1 MLKFIIILLSF
12 FIISC
17 GNKKPNKLPEGVVD
31 KSQYPFPPS
40 DEYEYP
46 CITEESPLVCELEK
60 LLKRKEEEDKNLMVS
75 END

>member
-1 MLKFIIILLSF
+1 MHKFIIILLSL

-17 GNKKPNKLPEGVVD
+17 GNKKPNKLPEGVFD

-46 CITEESPLVCELEK
+46 CITEESPLLCEL
-60 LLKRKEEEDKNLMVS
+60 DKFIESNDDKDLMVP

>member
-46 CITEESPLVCELEK
+46 CITEESTLVCELEN
-60 LLKRKEEEDKNLMVS
+60 LLKIKDEDKNLMVS

>member
-1 MLKFIIILLSF
+1 MHKFIIILLSL

-46 CITEESPLVCELEK
+46 CITEESPLLCEL
-60 LLKRKEEEDKNLMVS
+60 DKIIERNDDKDLMVP

>member
-46 CITEESPLVCELEK
+46 CITEETYLICEPEK
-60 LLKRKEEEDKNLMVS
+60 LLKTKEDDKNLTVS

>member
-31 KSQYPFPPS
+31 KSQYPFPPT

-46 CITEESPLVCELEK
+46 CVTVESPLVCELEK
-60 LLKRKEEEDKNLMVS
+60 LLKSKEEDKNLMVS

>member
-1 MLKFIIILLSF
+1 MHKFIIILLSI

-46 CITEESPLVCELEK
+46 CITEESPLLCEL
-60 LLKRKEEEDKNLMVS
+60 DKIIESNDDKDLMVP

>member
-1 MLKFIIILLSF
+1 MLKSLIILLSF
-12 FIISC
+12 FVISC

-46 CITEESPLVCELEK
+46 CITEESPLVCELER
-60 LLKRKEEEDKNLMVS
+60 LLKTNEEDKNLMVS

>member
-46 CITEESPLVCELEK
+46 CITEESSLICELEK
-60 LLKRKEEEDKNLMVS
+60 LLKTEEEDKNLKVS

>member
-1 MLKFIIILLSF
+1 MHKFIIILLSL

-46 CITEESPLVCELEK
+46 CITEESPLLCEL
-60 LLKRKEEEDKNLMVS
+60 DKIIESNDDKDLMVP

>member
-1 MLKFIIILLSF
+1 MHKFIIILLSL

-46 CITEESPLVCELEK
+46 CITEESPLLCELDRIIESND
-60 LLKRKEEEDKNLMVS
+60 DKDSMVH

>member
-1 MLKFIIILLSF
+1 MLKFLIILLSF

-46 CITEESPLVCELEK
+46 CINEELLLVCELEK
-60 LLKRKEEEDKNLMVS
+60 LLKTKEDNKNLIVS

>member
-1 MLKFIIILLSF
+1 MLKFLIILLSF

-31 KSQYPFPPS
+31 KSKYPFPPS

-60 LLKRKEEEDKNLMVS
+60 LLKTKEEDKNLMVS

>member
-46 CITEESPLVCELEK
+46 CITKESPLVCELEK
-60 LLKRKEEEDKNLMVS
+60 LLKLRQMQKNL
-75 END
+75 

>member
-1 MLKFIIILLSF
+1 MHKFIIILLSI

-46 CITEESPLVCELEK
+46 CITEESPILCELDRIIESND
-60 LLKRKEEEDKNLMVS
+60 DKDLMVP

>member
-31 KSQYPFPPS
+31 KSQYPFPPR

-46 CITEESPLVCELEK
+46 CITKESPLVCELEK
-60 LLKRKEEEDKNLMVS
+60 LLKSKEEDKNLMVS

>member
-1 MLKFIIILLSF
+1 MHKFIIILLSL

-46 CITEESPLVCELEK
+46 CITEESPLLCELDRIIESND
-60 LLKRKEEEDKNLMVS
+60 DKDLMVP